1 MADVST
7 QLSLAAFT
15 LPNVV
20 KGFYGKFNRMLALH
34 EHPVEVFT
42 HVTDGTPDTDSEI
55 QTSQI
60 AAVKGGIIYNITDL
74 AEVTGVVVKP
84 KAAADTIAVLEGTL
98 TASKTYLV
106 LIIGQKLV

>member
-7 QLSLAAFT
+7 RLSLAAFT
-15 LPNVV
+15 LPNII
-20 KGFYGKFNRMLALH
+20 KGDYGKFNRMLALH
-34 EHPVEVFT
+34 DHPVEVFT
-42 HVTDGTPDTDSEI
+42 HVTDGSPDTDSEI

-74 AEVTGVVVKP
+74 VEVTDVLVGP
-84 KAAADTIAVLEGTL
+84 KSSDGTIAVMTGTL

-106 LIIGQKLV
+106 LVIGTRLV